1 MTNLLEYINAK
12 RETELF
18 DIKEHYYST
27 DKKFDL
33 IKDVVS
39 LANNKNNS
47 DKYIAFG
54 IKDKTWR
61 VVGVKKSDI
70 PQISDIEQLLNQY
83 IEPNLQ
89 ISLESCTIKNK
100 TVIAIKIHGDNT
112 NRPYMIKKTSPNNGK
127 SCIRCGE
134 IYLRKG
140 TMNCIA
146 NRIDIDEIYAL
157 NNNLDVCLKTDDIK
171 INNVVGKSKSEKY
184 ISLEIQFNN
193 NLKENYNI
201 QKIRLKIK
209 INNEIIE
216 LDECKE
222 SIGTIS
228 DNDRYFINKNR
239 PLIIQ
244 QSSTY
249 FRYLNFRVEQNLV
262 NKIKQECIKSIEIFI
277 NEGKDEKDYKLM

>member
-1 MTNLLEYINAK
+1 MTNLLKYINAK
-12 RETELF
+12 KETEIF

-33 IKDVVS
+33 VKDVVS
-39 LANNKNNS
+39 FANNKNNN

-54 IKDKTWR
+54 IKDKTWQII
-61 VVGVKKSDI
+61 GVKENEF

-83 IEPNLQ
+83 VEPNLQ
-89 ISLESCTIKNK
+89 ISLEFCVINNK

-112 NRPYMIKKTSPNNGK
+112 NRPYIIKKTSPCVGK
-127 SCIRCGE
+127 CFIRCGE

-146 NRIDIDEIYAL
+146 TRIDIDEFYAFK
-157 NNNLDVCLKTDDIK
+157 NNLYICLKTDEIK
-171 INNVVGKSKSEKY
+171 INNVIDTLKSENY
-184 ISLEIQFNN
+184 LSLEIQFNN
-193 NLKENYNI
+193 NLKANYCI

-209 INNEIIE
+209 IGNEIVV

-228 DNDRYFINKNR
+228 NNDRFFINKNR
-239 PLIIQ
+239 PIIIQ

-249 FRYLNFRVEQNLV
+249 IRYLNFRVDQNFI
-262 NKIKQECIKSIEIFI
+262 NKIKKEGIKSIDILI
-277 NEGKDEKDYKLM
+277 NDGKDEKDYKLK

>member
-1 MTNLLEYINAK
+1 MTDLLEYINAK

-33 IKDVVS
+33 IKDVS
-39 LANNKNNS
+39 SFANNKNNS

-54 IKDKTWR
+54 IKDKIWR
-61 VVGVKKSDI
+61 VVGVKESDI
-70 PQISDIEQLLNQY
+70 PQISDIEQLINQY

-89 ISLESCTIKNK
+89 ISLESCTLKNK

-112 NRPYMIKKTSPNNGK
+112 NRPYIIKKTSPNNGK

-146 NRIDIDEIYAL
+146 NRADIDEIYAL
-157 NNNLDVCLKTDDIK
+157 NNNLDVCLKTKDIK
-171 INNVVGKSKSEKY
+171 INEAIGLLKSEKY
-184 ISLEIQFNN
+184 LSLDVQFNN

-201 QKIRLKIK
+201 QKIHLKIK
-209 INNEIIE
+209 INNEIVV

-228 DNDRYFINKNR
+228 NSDRYFINKNR

-244 QSSTY
+244 QSSTC
-249 FRYLNFRVEQNLV
+249 FRYLNFRIEQNFV
-262 NKIKQECIKSIEIFI
+262 NKIKQDSIKSIEILI
-277 NEGKDEKDYKLM
+277 NEGKDEKDYKLI

>member
-18 DIKEHYYST
+18 DIQEHYYST

-61 VVGVKKSDI
+61 VVGVKKRDI

-193 NLKENYNI
+193 NLKEN
-201 QKIRLKIK
+201 LKITGLLYA
-209 INNEIIE
+209 IGVISGILLEII
-216 LDECKE
+216 
-222 SIGTIS
+222 I
-228 DNDRYFINKNR
+228 
-239 PLIIQ
+239 
-244 QSSTY
+244 
-249 FRYLNFRVEQNLV
+249 
-262 NKIKQECIKSIEIFI
+262 
-277 NEGKDEKDYKLM
+277 

>member
-1 MTNLLEYINAK
+1 MTDLLEYINAK

-33 IKDVVS
+33 IKDVS
-39 LANNKNNS
+39 SFANNKNNS

-61 VVGVKKSDI
+61 VIGVKESDI

-89 ISLESCTIKNK
+89 ISLESCTLKNK

-112 NRPYMIKKTSPNNGK
+112 NRPYIIKKTSPNNGK

-146 NRIDIDEIYAL
+146 NRVDIDEIYAL
-157 NNNLDVCLKTDDIK
+157 NNNLDVCLKTEDIK
-171 INNVVGKSKSEKY
+171 IKEVIGLLKSEKY
-184 ISLEIQFNN
+184 LSLDVQFNN
-193 NLKENYNI
+193 SLKENYNI
-201 QKIRLKIK
+201 QKIHLKIK
-209 INNEIIE
+209 INNEIVV

-228 DNDRYFINKNR
+228 NSDRYFINKNR

-244 QSSTY
+244 QSSTC
-249 FRYLNFRVEQNLV
+249 FRYLNFRVEQNFV
-262 NKIKQECIKSIEIFI
+262 NKIKQESIKSIEILI
-277 NEGKDEKDYKLM
+277 NEGKDEKDYKLI